1 MILCSCV
8 VSFFFFFFFKQ
19 KTAYEMRIS
28 DWSSDVCS
36 SDLVWDLRLTRDADL
51 TLSLPEGH
59 TAMLVVL
66 GGHLTVEGKQEAGE
80 AEMLM
85 LSREGSDVNLHANG
99 DTTVLVLTG
108 APIDEP
114 IVGYGPFVMNPE
126 AEIRPAHDGRHH
138 GRFAQ
143 AARTKHRPPSQ

>member
-36 SDLVWDLRLTRDADL
+36 SDLVWDLRLTRDAEL

-108 APIDEP
+108 EPIDEP
-114 IVGYGPFVMNPE
+114 IVGYGPFVMNTE
-126 AEIRPAHDGRHH
+126 AEIRQAIDDVNS

-143 AARTKHRPPSQ
+143 AA

>member
-1 MILCSCV
+1 
-8 VSFFFFFFFKQ
+8 
-19 KTAYEMRIS
+19 
-28 DWSSDVCS
+28 
-36 SDLVWDLRLTRDADL
+36 
-51 TLSLPEGH
+51 
-59 TAMLVVL
+59 MLVVL

-108 APIDEP
+108 EPIDEP
-114 IVGYGPFVMNPE
+114 IVGYGTFVMNTE
-126 AEIRPAHDGRHH
+126 AEIRQAIDDVKS

-143 AARTKHRPPSQ
+143 AAISDESRVGKGCVRP